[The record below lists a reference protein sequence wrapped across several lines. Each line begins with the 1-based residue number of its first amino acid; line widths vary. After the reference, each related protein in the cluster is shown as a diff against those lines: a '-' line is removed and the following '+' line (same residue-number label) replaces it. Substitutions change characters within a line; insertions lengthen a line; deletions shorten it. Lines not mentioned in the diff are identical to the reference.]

1 MICKFQAIVGCF
13 DNSNDLRVQGIE
25 TMVKMSMSCFS
36 QVREPNMS
44 RVTVC
49 LPDKMSPILK
59 CLSFR

>member
-49 LPDKMSPILK
+49 LPDKMSPIL
-59 CLSFR
+59 